1 MSKLFHAGRLDVAAF
16 AQAQAR
22 LEGRDPLSAYPR
34 LLPQLHA
41 APAEASTLDWSA
53 QGGYRRAVDGSQR
66 PALQLRASTTLP
78 LTCQR
83 CLTQVMTPVDIDRH
97 VVFMPDEDTAAA
109 LDDASDDDLL
119 ALEDHL
125 DLYGLIED
133 ELLLALPLVPRHDEC
148 PQAVQLSAVDADFDA
163 SGGGRPNPFAAL
175 AALKKSDAH

>member
-1 MSKLFHAGRLDVAAF
+1 MSKLFQAERLDVAAF

-41 APAEASTLDWSA
+41 APAEASTLDWTA

-83 CLTQVMTPVDIDRH
+83 CLGQVMTPVDIDRH
-97 VVFMPDEDTAAA
+97 FVFMPDEDTAAA

-133 ELLLALPLVPRHDEC
+133 ELLLALPLVPRHEQC
-148 PQAVQLSAVDADFDA
+148 PEKVQLGVADADFDA
-163 SGGGRPNPFAAL
+163 GAEERPHPFAAL
-175 AALKKSDAH
+175 AALKKPGTH